1 MIRHQKICAST
12 GAPLILHTA
21 PNEVW

>member
-1 MIRHQKICAST
+1 MIRHQKLCAST